1 MLGRKMRNIVAIGLA
16 LTLSTAAQAESLKVA
31 LAKAYE
37 NSGLLEQNQA
47 LLRAADEDVFRAKA
61 ALLPVV
67 NWTAGATKAY
77 ASNTGGA
84 SNSLSGSLGL
94 SAQLALYDFGR
105 GQLGI
110 DLANEAVNGARQGLV
125 SVEQSILLR
134 AIEAYMQYRQANELV
149 LLGENNLKVIQE
161 ELRAANDRFDVGEV
175 TRTDVALADAA
186 LARSRSSLAQSRGDL
201 IRARENYLAAV
212 GVLPKSLDAP
222 GALPK
227 LPDSAAIA
235 KAIAGRSHPDVLSA
249 QSSVAQ
255 AELQIA
261 SAEAQAKPE
270 INLTGRVSLSDTF
283 NSTTYSNSTSI
294 GVDLSMPLYTGGAL
308 ESAVRQAKARH
319 ESTRAALRTTLLD
332 VEKQVGSAYAR
343 LTVAKANR
351 LATEQQ
357 IDAAQIA
364 FNGVREEAT
373 LGSRTTLDVLN
384 AEQDL
389 LDAKA
394 NLVVANTEVVVASY
408 SVMAALGQLTAK
420 TLGLNVKAYDP
431 AAYAAEVEATAPS
444 SRGAALDKV
453 LGVLGK

>member
-1 MLGRKMRNIVAIGLA
+1 MLGRKMRNIVAIVLA
-16 LTLSTAAQAESLKVA
+16 LSLSTAAHGETLKSA
-31 LAKAYE
+31 LAKAYD

-47 LLRAADEDVFRAKA
+47 LLRAADEDVFRAMSS
-61 ALLPVV
+61 LLPVV
-67 NWTAGATKAY
+67 SWTAGATKAF
-77 ASNTGGA
+77 ASNTGG
-84 SNSLSGSLGL
+84 SSDSFSGSLGL
-94 SAQLALYDFGR
+94 SAQMALYDFGR

-110 DLANEAVNGARQGLV
+110 DLANEAVNGARQGLI

-161 ELRAANDRFDVGEV
+161 ELRAANDRFEVGEI
-175 TRTDVALADAA
+175 TRTDVALAEAA
-186 LARSRSSLAQSRGDL
+186 MARSSSSLAQSRGDL
-201 IRARENYLAAV
+201 VRARENYHAAV
-212 GVLPKSLDAP
+212 GVLPKSLSAP
-222 GALPK
+222 GALPG
-227 LPDSAAIA
+227 LPDSATIA

-255 AELQIA
+255 AEIQIA
-261 SAEAQAKPE
+261 SAEAESMPE

-283 NSTTYSNSTSI
+283 NSSTYSNSTSI

-308 ESAVRQAKARH
+308 QSAVRQAKARH
-319 ESTRAALRTTLLD
+319 DSTRASLRTTLLD
-332 VEKQVGSAYAR
+332 IEMQVGSAYAR
-343 LTVAKANR
+343 LAVAEANR

-364 FNGVREEAT
+364 FDGVREEAT

-389 LDAKA
+389 LDSKA

-408 SVMAALGQLTAK
+408 SVMATLGQLTAK
-420 TLGLNVKAYDP
+420 TLGLKVDAYDP
-431 AAYAAEVEATAPS
+431 AAYAAEVKATAPS
-444 SRGAALDKV
+444 TRGAALDKV
-453 LGVLGK
+453 LGALGK